1 MNPAFKKAWAA
12 KLLFSV
18 PFFLV
23 FVQGPLY
30 ADSLPD
36 IFDASGVSALSTT
49 KGVLSAAPYSVEKR
63 SHVDLFRITYRSS
76 GLAET
81 AYLAKPPG
89 KGSRWPVLIFLP
101 GGGGINGR
109 VLKYISRLASE
120 GPFNILAVQYR
131 GLDGSEGKDEY
142 GGRDVND
149 ILSLI
154 SVARRLPFARKQIG
168 LLGFSRGGMMAYVA
182 LKKGAVVQVAAVVS
196 APTDMAETYDHLSG
210 PKGFFIR
217 RHLRKAIG
225 GTPREAPGSYKD
237 RSARFWPEKI
247 HVPVLILQGDRDLLV
262 PPTHVRQF
270 GKRLLDSCRRC
281 RMVSFRKGDHML
293 HRFPEDR
300 DRKILEWFRAGLE
313 RREQH
318 QSPGLGTSGGISTR
332 KRPL

>member
-23 FVQGPLY
+23 FVQCPLY

-36 IFDASGVSALSTT
+36 ISEASVVSALSTT
-49 KGVLSAAPYSVEKR
+49 KDVLSAVPYSVEKR
-63 SHVDLFRITYRSS
+63 SHVDLFRLTYRSS

-89 KGSRWPVLIFLP
+89 KGSWPVVIFLP
-101 GGGGINGR
+101 GAGGINGR
-109 VLKYISRLASE
+109 VLEYISRLASK
-120 GPFNILAVQYR
+120 GPFNVLAVQYR
-131 GLDGSEGKDEY
+131 GLDGSEGRDEY

-149 ILSLI
+149 VLNLI
-154 SVARRLPFARKQIG
+154 SIAGRLSFARKQIG

-182 LKKGAVVQVAAVVS
+182 LKKGAAVQVAAVVS

-210 PKGFFIR
+210 LRGFFIR

-225 GTPREAPGSYKD
+225 GTPREAPGRYKD

-247 HVPVLILQGDRDLLV
+247 HVPLLILQGDRDLLV
-262 PPTHVRQF
+262 PPTQIRQF
-270 GKRLLDSCRRC
+270 GKILLGSCSRC
-281 RMVSFRKGDHML
+281 RMVFFKKGDHML
-293 HRFPEDR
+293 HRVPDDR
-300 DRKILEWFRAGLE
+300 DRKILEWFRAGLRSQE
-313 RREQH
+313 RY
-318 QSPGLGTSGGISTR
+318 
-332 KRPL
+332 